1 MSMLP
6 SQDPQMP
13 QVEALFVVCVPS
25 AGAGSYFASH
35 CLGAKVEATYP
46 LLQPLKST
54 PGRNITLLIQVSNS
68 IEDTVLEAADGL
80 MLILDAELGLD
91 PHSISVWSKAA
102 DMSLPRHIGAVHVAT
117 GRADFDELIAIATR
131 VLEPDLMVRY
141 LPIDSEHDDT
151 IVGQYDLLTADIHD
165 CSGGVP
171 VIRHGDPE
179 HVALTADR
187 RDDLFEELAHAGLA
201 DDAFDTHLQGMPVSI
216 PALTDAW
223 TNEHIVSITALDN
236 QAGVHILD
244 EWFASVPTRWIPVV
258 TEDSY
263 ATSAADSRSPVGVGI
278 GTGVGRMWASAVQ
291 SGTLEIVVGEKVKPV
306 VVQSQTSGCLI
317 AEGIEP
323 EATIRLVGSAALVSV
338 PRF

>member
-1 MSMLP
+1 MLP

-25 AGAGSYFASH
+25 TATGIYFAAS
-35 CLGAKVEATYP
+35 CLGAQVQGTYP
-46 LLQPLKST
+46 LLQPHENT
-54 PGRNITLLIQVSNS
+54 PGRNISLLIQASNA

-80 MLILDAELGLD
+80 MLILDGELGLD
-91 PHSISVWSKAA
+91 PHSISVWSKAT
-102 DMSLPRHIGAVHVAT
+102 DMSLPRHLGAVHVAT

-141 LPIDSEHDDT
+141 LPIDSEDDDA

-165 CSGGVP
+165 CSSGIP

-216 PALTDAW
+216 PALADAW

-236 QAGVHILD
+236 QVGVHILD

-263 ATSAADSRSPVGVGI
+263 VTSAADSRSPVGVGI
-278 GTGVGRMWASAVQ
+278 GTGVARMWAGAVQ
-291 SGTLEIVVGEKVKPV
+291 SGSLEIVIGEEVRPV